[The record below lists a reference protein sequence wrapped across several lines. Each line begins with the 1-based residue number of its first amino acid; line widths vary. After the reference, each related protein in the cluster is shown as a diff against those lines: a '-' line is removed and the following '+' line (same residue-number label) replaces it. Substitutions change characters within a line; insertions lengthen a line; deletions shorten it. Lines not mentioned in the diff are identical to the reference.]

1 MEKENEIKVILGGT
15 CIDGTGAEPIKD
27 SVIVIEGRKIKDV
40 GKLGQIHIPSG
51 AEMIDAKHRIVMPG
65 LIDCHTHISA
75 ISSPT
80 KSTGFGFLE
89 WSNIDRAVR
98 SVATARTLLNSGIT
112 TVRDVGSFGNIDI
125 ALRDAINDNVIS
137 GPRILGCGTGLTC
150 TGGHV
155 DGDKHVRYLAFH
167 NIRVQK
173 YRTVDGVSEV
183 IRAVRELIK
192 LGVDWIKFWASG
204 GVLEA
209 TERATAQEFSDEEIR
224 ALVGEAKRA
233 NIPVCVHALSPESIK
248 VCIEAGV
255 KSIEHGIFS
264 DEECIRMMKERDV
277 YLVPTFIAYEL
288 LAKDEKL
295 PRATYEVARKAIV
308 AHEKTV
314 KMAKKE
320 GVKIAMGTDSG
331 SPYTNIPGECQA
343 WELELMVRKGFSEME
358 SIVAATKTAAECIG
372 IADKIGTLEQ
382 GKLADLIIVDGN
394 PLRDIRIL
402 QDKKNIKMVMKE
414 GKIYHVKP

>member
-1 MEKENEIKVILGGT
+1 MQGNNKIKAIIGGV

-27 SVIVIEGRKIKDV
+27 SVIVIEDSMIREVGRLGDV
-40 GKLGQIHIPSG
+40 QIPSG
-51 AEMIDAKHRIVMPG
+51 AEIIDAKHRVIMPG
-65 LIDCHTHISA
+65 IIDCHTHISA
-75 ISSPT
+75 ISSPL

-89 WSNIDRAVR
+89 WSDIDRAVR
-98 SVATARTLLNSGIT
+98 SVATAKRLLSSGIT
-112 TVRDVGSFGNIDI
+112 TIRDVGSFGNIDV
-125 ALRDAINDNVIS
+125 ALRDAINDGVLP
-137 GPRILGCGTGLTC
+137 GPRILASGTGLTC

-173 YRTVDGVSEV
+173 YRTVDGVSDV

-209 TERATAQEFSDEEIR
+209 TERAHAQEFSEEEIDALIKEAGR
-224 ALVGEAKRA
+224 ARV
-233 NIPVCVHALSPESIK
+233 PVCVHALAPEPIK
-248 VCIEAGV
+248 ICIESGV
-255 KSIEHGIFS
+255 RSIEHGIFA
-264 DEECIRMMKERDV
+264 DEECIKMMKDRGV

-295 PRATYEVARKAIV
+295 PRATYEIARRAIIT
-308 AHEKTV
+308 HEKTV
-314 KMAKKE
+314 QMAKRI

-343 WELELMVRKGFSEME
+343 WELEQMVRKGFSAME
-358 SIVAATKTAAECIG
+358 SIVAATKNAAECLG
-372 IADKIGTLEQ
+372 VAQKTGTIEP
-382 GKLADLIIVDGN
+382 GKSADLIIIDGD
-394 PLRDIRIL
+394 PLRDIKVL
-402 QDKKNIKMVMKE
+402 QDKNRIKLVMKE
-414 GKIYHVKP
+414 GKIYFMKP